1 MKTTIEFP
9 KAYWDR
15 LQGFLAEWRMQSTR
29 DKLTQFFIS
38 AIWVQ
43 QNTDRRGTKM
53 ALCKPVVEVSD
64 RIVSALFS
72 DIRSQTKFRKLV
84 RIHRLV
90 IKDRSWVAGN
100 ISAKDNKR
108 KCDGW
113 HFTFAE
119 ASDKDCNQTV
129 KLEFDPFN
137 AQYGVHMTML
147 DEILKS
153 DGIVVNDNFVFKGK
167 MAVDD
172 WKAGKLG
179 LSELKEVY
187 KTALQCRK
195 QGKDAGFRSYDAI
208 SLSAKSVRTRYFVD
222 ATNGKPVFEAVDF
235 NGAALACSKA
245 AAIKLF
251 GSGALNTGF
260 GDLNQLNDYDLL
272 DMAYKLW
279 KHPERDVYERIWD
292 AARRIDFFSGALPRK
307 WTKSARKTIKQ
318 DVTIVLNYSLEELA
332 ACRTAYLVN
341 LHGGRKVQHNKRR
354 QWLLWMA
361 LKQVE
366 PTAWYVSQACRMTGD
381 QSLFFN
387 FYTLGEKML
396 ISAVRR
402 KLESEGVECTR
413 VHDAVWTSNGRVR
426 QATKEEQKAWSNRW
440 IARTIFPEVSDATNA
455 DDLVCRYDSYR
466 KGGKGRIVQELYDQ
480 AGLREDSPEVL
491 HLIDALAKLSNGQRR
506 ILRQSMLETK
516 DYCESSF
523 PENPDPRL
531 WRRAGD
537 KYRPAPR
544 RPGEYSANRMLA
556 ESGARRAA
564 EERRFAGKYL
574 TDADRCAM
582 SGGRY
587 RCYSV
592 KPADCDPAD
601 PFVNLQ
607 RMLGLWM

>member
-1 MKTTIEFP
+1 MTIHIELP

-15 LQGFLAEWRMQSTR
+15 FQGFLAEWRLQSTR
-29 DKLTQFFIS
+29 DKLKQFFMS

-53 ALCKPVVEVSD
+53 ALFKPVVEVSD

-90 IKDRSWVAGN
+90 VKDRSWVAGN
-100 ISAKDNKR
+100 ISAKDNRR

-119 ASDKDCNQTV
+119 SADKDSNQTV
-129 KLEFDPFN
+129 RLEFDPFN
-137 AQYGVHMTML
+137 AKYGMHMTML
-147 DEILKS
+147 DEILRS

-167 MAVDD
+167 MAIDD
-172 WKAGKLG
+172 WKAGKL
-179 LSELKEVY
+179 EFDDLKEVY

-195 QGKDAGFRSYDAI
+195 PGKDSGFRSYDAI

-222 ATNGKPVFEAVDF
+222 AAGKPVFEAVDF
-235 NGAALACSKA
+235 NGAALACSKVA
-245 AAIKLF
+245 AMVLF
-251 GSGALNTGF
+251 HSKALNTGF
-260 GDLNQLNDYDLL
+260 GDLNRLSDKDLL
-272 DMAYKLW
+272 GMAYDLW
-279 KHPERDVYERIWD
+279 KHPERDVYEQLWE
-292 AARRIDFFSGALPRK
+292 AARKIDFFSGALPRK

-332 ACRTAYLVN
+332 ACRMAYLVN

-387 FYTLGEKML
+387 FYTMGEKML

-413 VHDAVWTSNGRVR
+413 VHDAVWTSDERVKR
-426 QATKEEQKAWSNRW
+426 TTKEEQKAWSNRW
-440 IARTIFPEVSDATNA
+440 IARTIFPEVSDATNH
-455 DDLVCRYDSYR
+455 DDLRDRYDSYR
-466 KGGKGRIVQELYDQ
+466 KGGKGCIVQELFER
-480 AGLREDSPEVL
+480 AGLRGSPEARRL
-491 HLIDALAKLSNGQRR
+491 RDALAKLTDRQKQ
-506 ILRQSMLETK
+506 ILCWSMSHSK

-523 PENPDPRL
+523 PKKPDPKF

-537 KYRPAPR
+537 VYRPAPR
-544 RPGEYSANRMLA
+544 RPGEYSVQRMIAAAKEKRSSVEYITGA
-556 ESGARRAA
+556 ERS
-564 EERRFAGKYL
+564 
-574 TDADRCAM
+574 AM

-587 RCYSV
+587 RTYSAV
-592 KPADCDPAD
+592 PEDND
-601 PFVNLQ
+601 PFANLQ